1 MHVHCRCMF
10 ITALFTAARTWKQP
24 KCPSAEE
31 GIREMWYGYTTEY
44 YSARRRNGI
53 VPFAEMWMDP
63 ETVTQNEVSQK
74 EKNRHHILMYTCG
87 V

>member
-74 EKNRHHILMYTCG
+74 EKHQYSILMHTYG
-87 V
+87 I

>member
-74 EKNRHHILMYTCG
+74 EKNKYCLISLICG
-87 V
+87 I

>member
-1 MHVHCRCMF
+1 MF

-53 VPFAEMWMDP
+53 VPFAEMQMDLD
-63 ETVTQNEVSQK
+63 TVIPNEVSQK
-74 EKNRHHILMYTCG
+74 EKNKYCILMHICG
-87 V
+87 I